1 MLGWDVSCE
10 IVEQLSVISSR
21 WIEYIYIW
29 GLILVLQRQS
39 IDYPKGWDIPKTLTV
54 L

>member
-29 GLILVLQRQS
+29 GV
-39 IDYPKGWDIPKTLTV
+39 DIGAAKTEH
-54 L
+54 